1 MEDGINF
8 LGWLRQYIKTEF
20 PNCSEAPDH
29 LREALEQANPD
40 LLPLFGGSQAAWAE
54 ANGRELPP
62 IGEWQWPEKWR
73 EATKA
78 SNEPV
83 DYDAQFNLKPE
94 TKHGPQGGKYT
105 EGKTKDGRP
114 YRRYF

>member
-8 LGWLRQYIKTEF
+8 LEWLSQYIKAEF

-40 LLPLFGGSQAAWAE
+40 LLPLFGGSRAAWAK
-54 ANGRELPP
+54 ASGSELPP
-62 IGEWQWPEKWR
+62 ISEWQWPDKWP
-73 EATKA
+73 ATTKT
-78 SNEPV
+78 SEQPV
-83 DYDAQFNLKPE
+83 DYDAQFNVKPE
-94 TKHGPQGGKYT
+94 IKQGPQGGRYT